1 MAVSSGCSSSNSD
14 DSSAGAGGAAG
25 HAGAHATTGG
35 AAAGGHA
42 GAATGGMSSSTGG
55 AGGSNS
61 AGGASGGSTNGTGG
75 SSGNNA
81 GSGGDDTAR
90 PGWVLAW
97 SDEFNGQPGD
107 RLDKTKWDYQN
118 GPNDANKEQEEP
130 AFSILSLTEVRPRSR
145 SSNSSLSK
153 MRKTSERD
161 QIRACLFLTALRRS
175 SERKEDLSG
184 LTPLDFVQYPA
195 RLSYENGGDT
205 GPTLRAIRLAFR

>member
-1 MAVSSGCSSSNSD
+1 MYKLPPLVTRPKVQMPLGVDVFNSSNRL
-14 DSSAGAGGAAG
+14 
-25 HAGAHATTGG
+25 AT
-35 AAAGGHA
+35 
-42 GAATGGMSSSTGG
+42 SP
-55 AGGSNS
+55 
-61 AGGASGGSTNGTGG
+61 SG
-75 SSGNNA
+75 
-81 GSGGDDTAR
+81 
-90 PGWVLAW
+90 
-97 SDEFNGQPGD
+97 
-107 RLDKTKWDYQN
+107 
-118 GPNDANKEQEEP
+118 DANKEQEEP

>member
-1 MAVSSGCSSSNSD
+1 MRVGWCKCFRNVKKFRTRVQCTSCRPWSSVPMCKTSGALTCFNSSHSPPTSPY
-14 DSSAGAGGAAG
+14 
-25 HAGAHATTGG
+25 
-35 AAAGGHA
+35 
-42 GAATGGMSSSTGG
+42 
-55 AGGSNS
+55 
-61 AGGASGGSTNGTGG
+61 
-75 SSGNNA
+75 
-81 GSGGDDTAR
+81 R
-90 PGWVLAW
+90 
-97 SDEFNGQPGD
+97 
-107 RLDKTKWDYQN
+107 DKDQQ
-118 GPNDANKEQEEP
+118 QEEP

-195 RLSYENGGDT
+195 RLSYENGGDP